1 VTSEATV
8 EGRPAEDWPG
18 ARDFAG
24 EWARAIAGT
33 SYVPLTRHDIDALLH
48 QFTVRLA
55 DALGDPPADAA
66 AGVSPGYR
74 VGVELVKANFAAPEA
89 LGQTVAVLN
98 DRLLACLD
106 LPDAQFRPGLDR
118 LVQALVTG
126 YTRALRDRTLDEQEE
141 IRRAVLVARSRMEA
155 RLRAS
160 EDERRYASQH
170 DPLTGL
176 PNRTLFMEWLAGLF
190 ARASPGGRLAVCAVN
205 LDRFDMVND
214 SLGQQT
220 GDDLLIAAARRLAGL
235 ARDNGYLLARL
246 GGDEFGLI
254 VEDTTGTGD
263 AARVADGILA
273 ALVDPI
279 QLDGH
284 RLTVT
289 ASVGIVEEAIA
300 VTDPTEVARAA
311 RMSLHWA
318 KLDGKSRWVLYDPH
332 RSARYVARYTLS
344 AEMPGALSRGE
355 FALVYQPL
363 VDLADGATRGAEALA
378 RWRHPVHGVIAP
390 DGFIDL
396 AEDTGLIVPLGLRL
410 LEQAC
415 AQAADWHRLS
425 ERAPFVSVNLAV
437 RQLRH
442 PGLLEEIR
450 TVLDETGL
458 PADQLQLEITESA
471 VIGTGDGTIGTLRDL
486 ADLGVRLAIDDFGT
500 GYANLAYLRTLPVHA
515 LKIDGAFVR
524 SVERPGTDRTGEAI
538 LATMVSLA
546 HTLGLSVTAEGVET
560 AAQAK
565 ALAELGCDVGQGW
578 HLGLPGAPER
588 ITGLLTA
595 AGR

>member
-1 VTSEATV
+1 VSAGAATG
-8 EGRPAEDWPG
+8 EQCGRPVWPG
-18 ARDFAG
+18 ARDFARA
-24 EWARAIAGT
+24 WAGAIAGT
-33 SYVPLTRHDIDALLH
+33 SYVPLTREEIEALLH
-48 QFTVRLA
+48 RLTVRLA
-55 DALGDPPADAA
+55 DALGEATGEA
-66 AGVSPGYR
+66 AGEDRAYR
-74 VGVELVKANFAAPEA
+74 VGVELVGANFAAPEA
-89 LGQTVAVLN
+89 LGRTLAILN
-98 DRLLACLD
+98 ERLLECLD
-106 LPDAQFRPGLDR
+106 LPEVPHRRQLDR
-118 LVQALVTG
+118 LVQALATG
-126 YTRALRDRTLDEQEE
+126 YARALRDRTLDEQEA
-141 IRRAVLVARSRMEA
+141 IRRAALVARSRAEA

-160 EDERRYASQH
+160 EDQRRYASQH

-176 PNRTLFMEWLAGLF
+176 PNRALFMEWLAGLF
-190 ARASPGGRLAVCAVN
+190 ATSSPTGRLAVCAVN
-205 LDRFDMVND
+205 LHRFDLLND

-220 GDDLLIAAARRLAGL
+220 GDDLLVAAARRLSRL
-235 ARDNGYLLARL
+235 ARAKGYRLARL

-254 VEDTTGTGD
+254 AEDTGGTTD
-263 AARVADGILA
+263 AAAIADGILA
-273 ALVDPI
+273 ALAEPI

-289 ASVGIVEEAIA
+289 ASVGIVEEAVA
-300 VTDPTEVARAA
+300 DTDPTEVARAA

-363 VDLADGATRGAEALA
+363 VDLVDGVTRGAEALA

-425 ERAPFVSVNLAV
+425 PHAPFVSVNLAV
-437 RQLRH
+437 PQLRH

-458 PADQLQLEITESA
+458 AAERLQLEITESA
-471 VIGTGDGTIGTLRDL
+471 VIGTDDGTIGTLYDL

-524 SVERPGTDRTGEAI
+524 SLKQPGTDPTGEAI
-538 LATMVSLA
+538 LSTMVSLA
-546 HTLGLSVTAEGVET
+546 HTLGLTVTAEGVET
-560 AAQAK
+560 AEQAQ

-578 HLGLPGAPER
+578 HLGLPGSPER
-588 ITGLLTA
+588 ITRLLTA
-595 AGR
+595 RV

>member
-1 VTSEATV
+1 MTAETATG
-8 EGRPAEDWPG
+8 ELSTAGWPG
-18 ARDFAG
+18 ARAF
-24 EWARAIAGT
+24 ARAWAGAILGT
-33 SYVPLTRHDIDALLH
+33 GYVPLTREEIESLL
-48 QFTVRLA
+48 QRFTVRLA
-55 DALGDPPADAA
+55 DVLDGAPGGPDRAYQT
-66 AGVSPGYR
+66 GVD
-74 VGVELVKANFAAPEA
+74 LVAANFAAPEA
-89 LGQTVAVLN
+89 LGRTVAILN
-98 DRLLACLD
+98 DRLLACLN
-106 LPDAQFRPGLDR
+106 LPEAPYRAGLDR
-118 LVQALVTG
+118 LVPALITG
-126 YTRALRDRTLDEQEE
+126 YTRALRDRTLDEQEA
-141 IRRAVLVARSRMEA
+141 IRRAALVARSRAEA

-160 EDERRYASQH
+160 EDQRHYASQH

-176 PNRTLFMEWLAGLF
+176 PNRVLFMEWLAGLF
-190 ARASPGGRLAVCAVN
+190 ADATPSRRLAVCAVN
-205 LDRFDMVND
+205 LDRFDLVND
-214 SLGQQT
+214 TLGQQT
-220 GDDLLIAAARRLAGL
+220 GDDLLVAAARRLGRL
-235 ARDNGYLLARL
+235 ARASGYRLARL

-254 VEDTTGTGD
+254 VENTTGTAD
-263 AARVADGILA
+263 AAAIADAILE
-273 ALVDPI
+273 ALSDPI

-289 ASVGIVEEAIA
+289 ASVGIVEES
-300 VTDPTEVARAA
+300 VDGTDPTEVARAA

-344 AEMPGALSRGE
+344 AEMPGALTRGE

-363 VDLADGATRGAEALA
+363 VDLVDGATRGAEALA
-378 RWRHPVHGVIAP
+378 RWRHPVHGVITP

-410 LEQAC
+410 LQQAC

-425 ERAPFVSVNLAV
+425 PDAPFISVNLAV

-450 TVLDETGL
+450 GVLDETGL
-458 PADQLQLEITESA
+458 AAERLQLEITESA
-471 VIGTGDGTIGTLRDL
+471 VIGTDDGTIGTLHEL

-524 SVERPGTDRTGEAI
+524 SLKQPGTDPTGEAI
-538 LATMVSLA
+538 LSTMVSLA
-546 HTLGLSVTAEGVET
+546 HTLGLTVTAEGVET
-560 AAQAK
+560 AEQAQ

-588 ITGLLTA
+588 ITTLLTTVS
-595 AGR
+595 R